1 MSDTA
6 LSNSSFDQPQPTP
19 AERGLRSA
27 PGIRWLLLAGALV
40 TGVSIYRLVQS
51 QWAVIPQP
59 LQFLILVAGSL
70 AIFALGSV
78 TRRRLH
84 LPYAGSALLFL
95 FAGLVPVL
103 AWGAAYLKLLATPSG
118 WLAFGGGTAAL
129 LGAAVSMMRSVLR
142 YRGWIYPAALG
153 GLLAAQ
159 PVLPWLGARWPA
171 HPNAVYTLAA
181 LLLGV
186 LLHLGSREANRSL
199 FHRDRLD
206 GRDRPVHL
214 VPFLMLGLLYLGGL
228 ILLDLHSAFL
238 ALPVAVMGIVL
249 AGTGEEYYQALGR
262 ALGKVP
268 ERWPRRSLALLA
280 LGFSLT
286 VAAVPLS
293 LFDATVRCLPMV
305 ALPGA
310 ILCLRWSVRYGLAS
324 VHTLGILLAV
334 GAWETG
340 LSWLGVSAHSLVL
353 TGWKYLGFGT
363 LLIALAALLD
373 RSQAPERLR
382 RTHGVLTALVLLAVT
397 FATLGST
404 GSALLLAA
412 ILTVV
417 VAGLPFFRRIEPM
430 AVAPFAL
437 AALAAAP
444 FDRNL
449 PAVCAAGLAT
459 LALTL
464 ASRFVEP
471 GLARITGAS
480 ATSARRVLLAPAAT
494 VGAGLAMLTVFE
506 MVFVRP
512 SPLGGIDLLLVGAL
526 WMTAGYRVRSP
537 FAFTIGGAILS
548 VGAHTAL
555 MQWQGGHVT
564 GWTAFLTQAFF
575 VFAWL
580 LARETSGS
588 GRLDPELHIGVRFL
602 AFAHGALGLLW
613 LGHAAL
619 EAGLASRMI
628 TEPLILL
635 LLGLALVRDG
645 VASERHEA
653 IDFGLA
659 ALVAWVPFQIL
670 GLIPGLPWTTALVDG
685 LAISGVV
692 LGLLIAAVRRAPGR
706 RMARHY
712 EMETDEFVA
721 LLSVSLSGLQ
731 RFWRLAAVATCLLFA
746 DPPALVLSLVVVGV
760 ELVAR
765 REIYGLTDLD
775 LRAAMPAR
783 LALIPLLQLAVLIQD
798 GGAETSLPLAI
809 LFHRLALLP
818 CLALFAF
825 AWSALTRTLLGK
837 DRSLR
842 AWTLALEAG
851 TALGFGAAF
860 LFQTHYLPWVDAGL
874 IAVATGWITLAVLD
888 ARRERDAFDGWRAHV
903 WGGLAVLHGFTAGW
917 LHLGSPYAPY
927 LLLAL
932 GVAEYA
938 LGAWLARTDLGPAF
952 SDTCRRIGLA
962 LPTAAGAVALFRLE
976 EASSGMAW
984 FWALPA
990 FLVSLF
996 YTVAASRESKRVF
1009 PSLAAA
1015 GFLGG
1020 TLLAVTSIAGLGSEF
1035 YSLAPGFALLG
1046 LAWLLRAEL
1055 GPTWSRHL
1063 AAAGA
1068 ACVYATPIVALSSQ
1082 ISWAW
1087 LAALLVMTV
1096 VFGAA
1101 SFSLRS
1107 RSLLTVST
1115 AALLTDLGFMV
1126 FRIGTTAPMLLWVL
1140 GLAFGLALMAVAA
1153 WLEYQR
1159 EGVLQ
1164 QIRVFGRELEGWS

>member
-1 MSDTA
+1 MSEISDTT
-6 LSNSSFDQPQPTP
+6 LSDPSFDQPQTQS
-19 AERGLRSA
+19 ERGLRSA

-51 QWAVIPQP
+51 QWAAIPQP
-59 LQFLILVAGSL
+59 LQFLILVAGAL

-103 AWGAAYLKLLATPSG
+103 AWGAAYLKLLETPSG
-118 WLAFGGGTAAL
+118 WIAFGAGAAAL
-129 LGAAVSMMRSVLR
+129 LGAAVSLMRSVLR

-171 HPNAVYTLAA
+171 HPNAVYTAAA
-181 LLLGV
+181 LLLGA

-228 ILLDLHSAFL
+228 ILLDLHSDFL
-238 ALPVAVMGIVL
+238 ALPMAVMGIVL
-249 AGTGEEYYQALGR
+249 AGTGEEYYQALSRSLGR
-262 ALGKVP
+262 TL

-293 LFDATVRCLPMV
+293 TFDASGRCLPAV
-305 ALPGA
+305 ALLGA
-310 ILCLRWSVRYGLAS
+310 ALCLRWSVRYGLAS
-324 VHTLGILLAV
+324 IHALGILLAAV
-334 GAWETG
+334 AWETG
-340 LSWLGVSAHSLVL
+340 LDWFGVSTSSDVI

-363 LLIALAALLD
+363 LLILLAALLD
-373 RSQAPERLR
+373 RLKAPERLR
-382 RTHGVLTALVLLAVT
+382 RTHGVLTALVLLVVIVPAM
-397 FATLGST
+397 AC

-412 ILTVV
+412 VLAVV
-417 VAGLPFFRRIEPM
+417 VAGLPFFRRIEVV

-437 AALAAAP
+437 AALAATP

-449 PAVCAAGLAT
+449 PAACAAGLAT
-459 LALTL
+459 LVLAL
-464 ASRFVEP
+464 ASRFLEP
-471 GLARITGAS
+471 GLAKITGS
-480 ATSARRVLLAPAAT
+480 SVTSARRVLLAPAAAI
-494 VGAGLAMLTVFE
+494 GAGLALLTVIE
-506 MVFVRP
+506 MVFVHP
-512 SPLGGIDLLLVGAL
+512 SPLGGIDLLLAGAI

-537 FAFTIGGAILS
+537 FAFTLGGVVLS
-548 VGAHTAL
+548 FGSHYAL
-555 MQWQGGHVT
+555 AQWQGGHVT
-564 GWTAFLTQAFF
+564 GWTALLTQGLF
-575 VFAWL
+575 VLAWL

-588 GRLDPELHIGVRFL
+588 GRLDPELHGSVRVLALLHGV
-602 AFAHGALGLLW
+602 LGLVW
-613 LGHAAL
+613 LGHAAFEGRL
-619 EAGLASRMI
+619 TI
-628 TEPLILL
+628 EPLILL

-645 VASERHEA
+645 VASEQHEA

-659 ALVAWVPFQIL
+659 ALVAWAPFQIL
-670 GLIPGLPWTTALVDG
+670 GWIPSLPWTTALLSG
-685 LAISGVV
+685 LAIAGVV
-692 LGLLIAAVRRAPGR
+692 LGLLIVASRRAPGR
-706 RMARHY
+706 RMALHY
-712 EMETDEFVA
+712 EMETDEFTA
-721 LLSVSLSGLQ
+721 LLAVSLSGLQ
-731 RFWRLAAVATCLLFA
+731 RFWRLAAVAACLLFA
-746 DPPALVLSLVVVGV
+746 GPPALALSLVLVGV

-765 REIYGLTDLD
+765 REIYGLVDFD
-775 LRAAMPAR
+775 VRAAMPAR
-783 LALIPLLQLAVLIQD
+783 LALLPLLQLAVLIQD
-798 GGAETSLPLAI
+798 GGTERWLPAAL
-809 LFHRLALLP
+809 LFHRFALLP
-818 CLALFAF
+818 WLALFAF
-825 AWSALTRTLLGK
+825 AWSTLTRTLLAK
-837 DRSLR
+837 DLPLR
-842 AWTLALEAG
+842 GWALALEAG

-860 LFQTHYLPWVDAGL
+860 LFQAHYLLWANAAL
-874 IAVATGWITLAVLD
+874 IAVAAGWITLAVLD
-888 ARRERDAFDGWRAHV
+888 ARRERDTFDGWRAHA
-903 WGGLAVLHGFTAGW
+903 WAGLAVLHGFTAGW

-927 LLLAL
+927 LLLGL
-932 GVAEYA
+932 GAAEYA

-952 SDTCRRIGLA
+952 ADPSRRIGLA
-962 LPTAAGAVALFRLE
+962 LPVLAGAVALYRLAG
-976 EASSGMAW
+976 ASSGRAW
-984 FWALPA
+984 LWALPA

-996 YTVAASRESKRVF
+996 YKVAASREPKRIF

-1015 GFLGG
+1015 GFLGT
-1020 TLLAVTSIAGLGSEF
+1020 TLLMVTAIAGLGSEL
-1035 YSLAPGFALLG
+1035 YPLGPGFALLG

-1055 GPTWSRHL
+1055 GPQWSRHL
-1063 AAAGA
+1063 TAAGA
-1068 ACVYATPIVALSSQ
+1068 ACVYATPIVALSNQ

-1096 VFGAA
+1096 AFGAA

-1140 GLAFGLALMAVAA
+1140 GLAFGLTLMAVAA
-1153 WLEYQR
+1153 WLEYQH